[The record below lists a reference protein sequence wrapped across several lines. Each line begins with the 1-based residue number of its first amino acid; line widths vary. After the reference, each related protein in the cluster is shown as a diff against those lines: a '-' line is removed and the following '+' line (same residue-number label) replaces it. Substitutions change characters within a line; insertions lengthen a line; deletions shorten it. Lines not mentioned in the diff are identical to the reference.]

1 MNRNIFILAG
11 LSLLVSIVLYADDV
25 LMIKSGC
32 MQATVKA
39 INWEL
44 ENYHNK
50 HRVAEEKGDMVTAQ
64 RMAKRISQCLEEL
77 KCIKAI
83 TPDKYILLD
92 TDSQNGNQML
102 FEKDKIFGM
111 LMPPQVKHV
120 TITLKEKCKEK
131 KLLYI
136 DNITRSGPFYH
147 VAGIIDNNYE
157 NLKVGKRYR
166 LTIYLVY
173 KKEYFGFI
181 PNYYVYIHHYEEI

>member
-11 LSLLVSIVLYADDV
+11 LSLLVIIVLYADDF
-25 LMIKSGC
+25 LTIKSGC
-32 MQATVKA
+32 IQATINA
-39 INWEL
+39 ITWEL
-44 ENYHNK
+44 ENYQNK
-50 HRVAEEKGDMVTAQ
+50 HTVAEEKGDMVSAQ
-64 RMAKRISQCLEEL
+64 KMAKRILQCQEEL
-77 KCIKAI
+77 KRIKAI

-92 TDSQNGNQML
+92 TESQNGNQLL

-111 LMPPQVKHV
+111 LMPPLVKHV
-120 TITLKEKCKEK
+120 TITLKEKCEEK

-136 DNITRSGPFYH
+136 DGITRSGPFYH
-147 VAGIIDNNYE
+147 VAGIVDNYE

-181 PNYYVYIHHYEEI
+181 PNYYVYISHYEAM